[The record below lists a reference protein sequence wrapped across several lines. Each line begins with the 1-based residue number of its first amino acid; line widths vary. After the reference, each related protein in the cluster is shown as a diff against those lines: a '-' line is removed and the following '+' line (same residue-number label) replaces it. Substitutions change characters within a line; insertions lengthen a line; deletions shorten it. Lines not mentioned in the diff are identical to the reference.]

1 MIVAIELVLH
11 LIAPVP
17 NGKHDPRYIVNS
29 RHDPSNY
36 WIVMAH
42 GGPLRIRYIEHHGHA
57 KIKDFAKFSRSM
69 ELAYIIF
76 DKGNFHEY
84 IELNDINLYKSA
96 VAIKGE
102 DIF

>member
-1 MIVAIELVLH
+1 MD
-11 LIAPVP
+11 
-17 NGKHDPRYIVNS
+17 N
-29 RHDPSNY
+29 
-36 WIVMAH
+36 
-42 GGPLRIRYIEHHGHA
+42 GHA

-76 DKGNFHEY
+76 DESNFHEY
-84 IELNDINLYKSA
+84 IELNDINPYKSA